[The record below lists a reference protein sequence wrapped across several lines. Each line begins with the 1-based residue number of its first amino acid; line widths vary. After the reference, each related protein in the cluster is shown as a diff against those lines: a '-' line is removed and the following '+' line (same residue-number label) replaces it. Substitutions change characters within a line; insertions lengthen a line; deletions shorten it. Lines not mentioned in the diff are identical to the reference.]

1 VAGGLLIIWSSYIHF
16 HLWQSLGYR
25 RIATIG
31 PLFLLQSIGGLLI
44 GLLIIVARRA
54 WAALLGAGFAVAT
67 MVGFLISVEHGLF
80 GFKDTWSAPF
90 AHEAFALEIAII
102 GVCAIA
108 GVLCLIGA
116 TSVATNRRILTGVL
130 AASVLVVLGGAILLA
145 TDGGGGAATA
155 RPSGSSAGS
164 STAAAS
170 SVHITISNFMFH
182 SMSVTV
188 KPGAAVTVTNKD
200 SATHTLT
207 ATGGEFNTGNITQNQ
222 TKTFRAPM
230 KPGTY
235 SYICNIHQYMTGT
248 IVVK

>member
-1 VAGGLLIIWSSYIHF
+1 
-16 HLWQSLGYR
+16 
-25 RIATIG
+25 
-31 PLFLLQSIGGLLI
+31 
-44 GLLIIVARRA
+44 
-54 WAALLGAGFAVAT
+54 
-67 MVGFLISVEHGLF
+67 
-80 GFKDTWSAPF
+80 
-90 AHEAFALEIAII
+90 LEIAII